1 MSRLRAAVARGDH
14 VEALSRFDEIREQHD
29 LNVIVRSRIQIALLY
44 HGTGSES
51 SSLKFLLEA
60 KGEVEDCH
68 SRLREG
74 ESDDETVGRS
84 PALEVHFHDYL
95 ELQLQMARAWQRVG
109 GLLEAQEA
117 YSDLLKEVDPGCP
130 DSGIE
135 RHIAAIAEYR
145 LADLRV
151 QEAPLEAYE
160 RWRRVVELRDEEV
173 SPYAALRMAL
183 QIGSSH
189 LVSERVERLF
199 HYAMGTSDPHLYAEA
214 ALGLARHLKERHE
227 FGEARGYLDAV
238 LEVDLEN
245 QVYEEARVE
254 LKKLKRYEDMVK
266 ARNPLRRP
274 QQLQAKAQRGIGSSL
289 DSTRRTIIVG
299 AGSGGSYLLESL
311 DSRRYTVCGFVDD
324 FATDIAGHPEYP
336 ILGRIE
342 DLAGV
347 LQDVR
352 PDEVLLAVPTLSG
365 AKRRRVAI
373 DCRKMQVPLLNLPGV
388 HELGIG
394 WTKKKSRCSLMNQLR
409 PVKVAETLG
418 EEQWTLDT
426 LATSWLQFKT
436 ALVIGAGAIG
446 AELCRRL
453 ADAEVVRLIVVD
465 KRESA
470 LKKIE
475 SELRDLREFWAVEVR
490 LGDATE
496 SGFLEDIFESAKPYI
511 VFNASGE
518 ASAMAFDENRL
529 ARDPR
534 GWKSLF
540 DNEVGV
546 AWRAARAAG
555 EQAVPRM
562 VHVSTRRA
570 GLPDD
575 PLGATK
581 SLCEELVLRHA
592 TDYPNTVHTVV
603 RIGSLFDSRNGH
615 FATLENQIRAGAVV
629 TIPPAG
635 TQARFLPAVRWA
647 ELVLHVGRIA
657 SDGELLE
664 SGGGVKF
671 SPRQVA
677 EEAIELAGLYQGD
690 VVIEEATRDLW
701 REPRSESSRKPRGE
715 PGLGLWA
722 LAQPPV
728 TSDRLRE
735 AIDRCA
741 RAIDAHVTGGSG
753 EAAAQVTATLR
764 LLQEAAELVHS

>member
-1 MSRLRAAVARGDH
+1 MSRLRAAVACGAHD
-14 VEALSRFDEIREQHD
+14 EALSIFDDIREQGD
-29 LNVIVRSRIQIALLY
+29 MNLNIRGRIQLALL
-44 HGTGSES
+44 HHSMGDES
-51 SSLKFLLEA
+51 SSLEFLRDA
-60 KGEVEDCH
+60 KGEAEDCR
-68 SRLREG
+68 SRLRE
-74 ESDDETVGRS
+74 SDDTIVDRL
-84 PALEVHFHDYL
+84 PAFDALFHNYL
-95 ELQLQMARAWQRVG
+95 EMQLQLARAWYRVG
-109 GLLEAQEA
+109 RLLDAQET
-117 YSDLLKEVDPGCP
+117 YLDLLRQVDT
-130 DSGIE
+130 DSSDNRPE

-151 QEAPLEAYE
+151 EEAPLEAYK

-183 QIGSSH
+183 QIGDSQ

-199 HYAMGTSDPHLYAEA
+199 HYAMGTGDPDLYAEA

-227 FGEARGYLDAV
+227 FGEARRYLDAI
-238 LEVDLEN
+238 LKVDLDT
-245 QVYEEARVE
+245 QAHEEAGTE
-254 LKKLKRYEDMVK
+254 LEKLKRFEQMVK
-266 ARNPLRRP
+266 TRNQLRRP
-274 QQLQAKAQRGIGSSL
+274 QQLQAKARRGIGSPL
-289 DSTRRTIIVG
+289 DDTRRTIIVG

-311 DSRRYTVCGFVDD
+311 DPRRYTVCGFVDD
-324 FATDIAGHPEYP
+324 FATDVPGHPEYP

-347 LQDVR
+347 LQDLQ
-352 PDEVLLAVPTLSG
+352 PDEVLLAVPTLPG
-365 AKRRRVAI
+365 VKRRRVAI
-373 DCRKMQVPLLNLPGV
+373 TCRKLQIPLLNLPGV

-409 PVKVAETLG
+409 PVRVAETLG
-418 EEQWTLDT
+418 DDQRTFDT
-426 LATSWLQFKT
+426 VATSWLQFKT

-475 SELRDLREFWAVEVR
+475 SELRDFREFWAVEVR
-490 LGDATE
+490 LGDAAE
-496 SGFLEDIFESAKPYI
+496 SGFLEDIFESAKPYV
-511 VFNASGE
+511 VFNASGA
-518 ASAMAFDENRL
+518 ASARAFDEDRL
-529 ARDPR
+529 SKDPR

-546 AWRAARAAG
+546 AWHAARAAG

-570 GLPDD
+570 RSSGD

-592 TDYPNTVHTVV
+592 LDYPDTMHTVA
-603 RIGSLFDSRNGH
+603 RIGHLFDSRNGY
-615 FATLENQIRAGAVV
+615 FAALEGQIRAGAAVK
-629 TIPPAG
+629 IPPAG
-635 TQARFLPAVRWA
+635 IRASFLPAARWA

-657 SDGELLE
+657 SAGELFE
-664 SGGGVKF
+664 PEGGVEF

-690 VVIEEATRDLW
+690 VAIEEAARELW
-701 REPRSESSRKPRGE
+701 RDPRSGARRELKGE

-722 LAQPPV
+722 LAESSV
-728 TSDRLRE
+728 SRDKLRE

-741 RAIDAHVTGGSG
+741 RVVDAGVTGGSG

-764 LLQEAAELVHS
+764 RLCEAAELVRQ